1 MKNKPVSKKEN
12 LFATSR
18 FILPEHRELY
28 LRMKAEQERY
38 CPPDLDE
45 EERASISATLFQ
57 GLQQKRLLTLRYYD
71 DTGEQCMIGHAL
83 HVDPVSQ
90 RLKLQTKHGVSWI
103 SCQTILAAEVEDS
116 W

>member
-38 CPPDLDE
+38 CPPNLDE
-45 EERASISATLFQ
+45 EDRASISATLFQ

-71 DTGEQCMIGHAL
+71 DTGEKCMIGHAL